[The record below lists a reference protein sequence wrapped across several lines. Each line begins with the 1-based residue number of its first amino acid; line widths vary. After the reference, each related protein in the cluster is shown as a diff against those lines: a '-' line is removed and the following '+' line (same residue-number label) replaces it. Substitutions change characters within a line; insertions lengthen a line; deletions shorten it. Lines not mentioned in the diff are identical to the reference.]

1 MKIKNITLIKLIHEF
16 QNTHINVVSWYIVQI
31 EMVNNN
37 FPVIEWR
44 YYRKVVLF
52 KLIQISLLK
61 FNAGGQHDILIG
73 AILLR

>member
-37 FPVIEWR
+37 FPVIE
-44 YYRKVVLF
+44 
-52 KLIQISLLK
+52 
-61 FNAGGQHDILIG
+61 
-73 AILLR
+73 